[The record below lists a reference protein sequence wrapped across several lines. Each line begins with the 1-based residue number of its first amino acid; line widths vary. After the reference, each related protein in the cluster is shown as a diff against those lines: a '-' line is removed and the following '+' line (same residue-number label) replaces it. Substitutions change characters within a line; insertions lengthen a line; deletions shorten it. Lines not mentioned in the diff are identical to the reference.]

1 MEFCAEEVI
10 FEFAG
15 LFQLESPSLG
25 VVALLSTI
33 GARADGAN
41 ILSADKVMF
50 RGALATQ

>member
-1 MEFCAEEVI
+1 MEFCADEVI

-15 LFQLESPSLG
+15 VFQLETPSLG

-41 ILSADKVMF
+41 ILSAQTK
-50 RGALATQ
+50 